1 MGLMITY
8 FTFEPKLLFM
18 NILYPPDY
26 QHGLIYLL
34 IILFLVALTFIL
46 ARKMNGP
53 DQKFYRRRKVLI
65 NGLLI
70 LIILSTIYFFALPAY
85 I

>member
-1 MGLMITY
+1 MFI
-8 FTFEPKLLFM
+8 FITFEPKLILM

-26 QHGLIYLL
+26 QYGLIYLL

-46 ARKMNGP
+46 ARKTNKN
-53 DQKFYRRRKVLI
+53 DQIKNNKTKVLI
-65 NGLLI
+65 KTILV
-70 LIILSTIYFFALPAY
+70 LIILSTLYFFALPAY